1 MTFRTG
7 IRHALIVLAL
17 LPAPAF
23 AQETLARSASDS
35 LLRHVALRV
44 SELEARR
51 HMPAATSG
59 TVDSLLAFYSDSVV
73 YEHPSVGAVVRGK
86 SAMRSGM
93 LRYLASMPNL
103 LVETP
108 RITIGPLVAV
118 LETSA
123 RPDPRDPSRPI
134 PSTRRTVRVLEFD
147 RNGLVRRILDY
158 PW

>member
-51 HMPAATSG
+51 QMPAATSG
-59 TVDSLLAFYSDSVV
+59 TVV

-123 RPDPRDPSRPI
+123 RPDPRDPARPI